1 MRDEDWRH
9 LNDEALQRVLIERW
23 LYRGLM
29 LAVVFAAAVIV
40 SWLASRG
47 LSGTGDR
54 VTVGVLLALAI
65 AAAAV
70 AFYMRQQDLK
80 IHRELLRRRQSPPSA
95 ASSRSV

>member
-9 LNDEALQRVLIERW
+9 LDDEALQRVLIERW

-40 SWLASRG
+40 SWLASHG
-47 LSGTGDR
+47 LSGTGDHI
-54 VTVGVLLALAI
+54 TVGVLLALAI

-70 AFYMRQQDLK
+70 AFHMRQQDLK
-80 IHRELLRRRQSPPSA
+80 IHGELLRRRRA
-95 ASSRSV
+95 RAS